1 MNTFTQIV
9 DEVAIEMS
17 KAVAKFPK
25 WPTDPL
31 HAIAILGEEY
41 GELNKAVLQNT
52 YEPHKTSAD
61 EIRMEA
67 IQTAAMAIRFL
78 MSLETYKYNE
88 AEQHKQYNEE

>member
-1 MNTFTQIV
+1 MSTFTQIV

-17 KAVAKFPK
+17 KAVTKFPK

-52 YEPHKTSAD
+52 YEPHKTSAE

>member
-17 KAVAKFPK
+17 KAVTKFPK

-52 YEPHKTSAD
+52 YEPHKTSVD

-67 IQTAAMAIRFL
+67 IQTATMAIRFL

>member
-1 MNTFTQIV
+1 MSTFNQV
-9 DEVAIEMS
+9 VNEIETELG
-17 KAVAKFPK
+17 KAVTKFPK

-52 YEPHKTSAD
+52 YEPHKTSID

-67 IQTAAMAIRFL
+67 IQTATMAIRFL
-78 MSLETYKYNE
+78 MSLETYKYKE
-88 AEQHKQYNEE
+88 SEQHLQYNEE

>member
-1 MNTFTQIV
+1 MSTFTQIV

-17 KAVAKFPK
+17 KAVTKFPK

-52 YEPHKTSAD
+52 YEPHKTSVD

>member
-1 MNTFTQIV
+1 MSTFEQLV
-9 DEVAIEMS
+9 DEVAVEMG
-17 KAVAKFPK
+17 KAVTKFPQ

-41 GELNKAVLQNT
+41 GELNKAVLQYT
-52 YEPHKTSAD
+52 YEPHKTSTD

-67 IQTAAMAIRFL
+67 IQTATMAIRFL

>member
-1 MNTFTQIV
+1 MSTFTQIV

-31 HAIAILGEEY
+31 HAIAILGGEY

-52 YEPHKTSAD
+52 YEPHKTSVD